1 MLHDEFFNDL
11 LRKYVCIFGTLFNNI
26 KIARVNGYG
35 EKVQEIKVPISYAPR
50 QKFIARLEGEPE
62 GRSPIAIT
70 LPRMS
75 FEILTFQ
82 YAAERK
88 TNSLNQMLNRIIDPK
103 SKNVYNQVWNPVPY
117 DITFQLNIIGK
128 TVQDVSKIVEQILP
142 YFTPDW
148 TVSAK
153 LIEGMENVV
162 LDIPVV
168 LGDVTMTDAYDGLF
182 TERRAII
189 FTLTFTMKAWFFGPV
204 KEAKIIKLSKVNLY
218 PTTDTSSNNK
228 PDIYDKVTVMPGVTK
243 IGTPTTFSSHDIIQC
258 MAKAIVAPDGS
269 IETVVVEQT
278 GLGYDSAF
286 VTIGPPD
293 TPGGIQARAKVVF
306 THNVLDKIVVLEKG
320 SGYTKVPKVEVSPPD
335 LGSIPYVDI
344 DEGDDFGYIVHFENV
359 GEK

>member
-1 MLHDEFFNDL
+1 MLNDEFFNDL
-11 LRKYVCIFGTLFNNI
+11 LRKYVVIFGTLFNNI
-26 KIARVNGYG
+26 KIARTNAYG

-50 QKFIARLEGEPE
+50 QKFLARLEGEPE
-62 GRSPIAIT
+62 GRSPVAIT

-82 YAAERK
+82 YASDRK
-88 TNSLNQMLNRIIDPK
+88 TNSLNQMLNRVIDPK

-128 TVQDVSKIVEQILP
+128 TVQDASKIVEQILP

-168 LGDVTMTDAYDGLF
+168 LSDVTMTDAYDGLF

-189 FTLTFTMKAWFFGPV
+189 YTLSFTMKCWFFGPV

-218 PTTDTSSNNK
+218 PVANTYSSDK
-228 PDIYDKVTVMPGVTK
+228 PETYDKITLMPGLTK

-258 MAKAIVAPDGS
+258 QARAIVAADGS
-269 IETVVVEQT
+269 IETIVVDQS
-278 GLGYDSAF
+278 GIGYDSAF

-293 TPGGIQARAKVVF
+293 QPGGVQARAKAVF
-306 THNVLDKIVVLEKG
+306 THGVFDKIVVTEKG
-320 SGYTKVPKVEVSPPD
+320 SGYTKRPYINISPPD
-335 LGSIPYVDI
+335 LGSIPYLEI
-344 DEGDDFGYIVHFENV
+344 DEDDDFGYIVHFENM
-359 GEK
+359 E